1 MPAADHSPAPH
12 FPAEG
17 TVPHLPKF
25 AAVERLT
32 RSLEEGA
39 VTARAA
45 NAIAIA
51 TADPAAFRR
60 AMQAP
65 VHIHTASGDLT
76 VIYTRV
82 WTPAVVPHPMNVRL
96 SPKLPY
102 SFSGVGRRS
111 LSLSRPVADPSEA
124 AELVVL
130 APSREVVVSTLTEA
144 TMLLANENP
153 MSDDIGIDGVIEPIT
168 VVPITFTHDDS
179 SADVTILAA
188 VDGSSRV
195 AGAYR
200 NLDLAPDQV
209 VYSYAMEPSAL
220 RSRLGRWLRMANANP
235 ADLDENDL
243 RQLNSVTMPAAV
255 VIGYRPNE
263 ASRTIASFSRAI
275 DARVGAI
282 HVAPPTPWS
291 RAAQYD
297 AQLNAVLD
305 ALEAEGDL
313 TSEEASYYAG
323 DLTPD
328 EALAADLPKEADV
341 RSVALLLGV
350 HRPTHVR
357 TIHEALRGV
366 AIRKPSFKDRAALA
380 AEGALRAFRN
390 EVALPQAD
398 AARNLLAHLYTMEEF
413 RSGDWGL
420 YDSDVNAILKA
431 ALDDNYD
438 AALSL
443 LSLSI
448 YWIARYGSIRRT
460 TRGGEA
466 DRRDI
471 SIVLRGLLD
480 NERGLRQLHRIIVD
494 GRAGEPPR
502 RVSTSG
508 KAFVRGPTGK
518 QSIVTE
524 EFLRRTWSSE
534 ASSGEDLPAQSP
546 EADLLARFETL
557 RVDVSNLVDDVKSL
571 LGPLGVDG
579 QPVVLRLGLNPE
591 AVDQLLTKWAKEA
604 AGPLSHYRYI
614 ADQQG

>member
-1 MPAADHSPAPH
+1 
-12 FPAEG
+12 
-17 TVPHLPKF
+17 
-25 AAVERLT
+25 
-32 RSLEEGA
+32 
-39 VTARAA
+39 
-45 NAIAIA
+45 
-51 TADPAAFRR
+51 
-60 AMQAP
+60 
-65 VHIHTASGDLT
+65 
-76 VIYTRV
+76 
-82 WTPAVVPHPMNVRL
+82 
-96 SPKLPY
+96 
-102 SFSGVGRRS
+102 
-111 LSLSRPVADPSEA
+111 
-124 AELVVL
+124 
-130 APSREVVVSTLTEA
+130 
-144 TMLLANENP
+144 
-153 MSDDIGIDGVIEPIT
+153 
-168 VVPITFTHDDS
+168 
-179 SADVTILAA
+179 
-188 VDGSSRV
+188 
-195 AGAYR
+195 
-200 NLDLAPDQV
+200 
-209 VYSYAMEPSAL
+209 
-220 RSRLGRWLRMANANP
+220 
-235 ADLDENDL
+235 
-243 RQLNSVTMPAAV
+243 
-255 VIGYRPNE
+255 
-263 ASRTIASFSRAI
+263 
-275 DARVGAI
+275 
-282 HVAPPTPWS
+282 
-291 RAAQYD
+291 
-297 AQLNAVLD
+297 
-305 ALEAEGDL
+305 
-313 TSEEASYYAG
+313 
-323 DLTPD
+323 
-328 EALAADLPKEADV
+328 
-341 RSVALLLGV
+341 V